1 MEDSPSPGYDDRLWN
16 RERQE
21 GRKEGRWSKAD
32 EKYLLVTGKEKRK
45 KDKRKEKRKRKFT
58 RTLGTKRQQNSR
70 EKEKDRQ
77 RWEKEG
83 KE

>member
-32 EKYLLVTGKEKRK
+32 EKYLLVTGKEIKREG
-45 KDKRKEKRKRKFT
+45 RGERKRM
-58 RTLGTKRQQNSR
+58 R
-70 EKEKDRQ
+70 EGGGGREAAT
-77 RWEKEG
+77 EG
-83 KE
+83 FRGQ